1 MVNIGRTMCILTTEP
16 GTPRINVH
24 TPPGGWSTLAAMR
37 INVVEAG
44 AVGPIVDSLRRHLT
58 GAASVDALSESFS
71 VYVYDAV
78 MKYASDVSSRL
89 LLWDGSLDAYPLN
102 GLGNEHRLRAR
113 LDQHRIA
120 RDCAEWARERLQ
132 VRRLTRRTRR
142 SWVCVKGMFPYAV
155 SGCGLDAEGLG
166 LVPSNDLIF
175 PEEISDVADVE
186 RLAANF
192 EKIWHNEHASEDA
205 RERFLAGIELL
216 HRDNPPE
223 SVYLRILIALFADF
237 VSEAGD
243 ETEERGRTGF
253 FNTEVWRK
261 LYKFQRDGVLGAIEK
276 LELHNGCIIADS
288 VGLGKTFEALA
299 VIKYYELRNHRVL
312 VLTPKR
318 LRENWTIFRANDAR
332 NPLLADRFAFDVLN
346 HTDLSRVDGRSGD
359 IDLAHVNW
367 GNYDLVVV
375 DESHNFRNNP
385 QLKGHVT
392 RYQRLMDEVFKAG
405 VRTKVLML
413 SATPVN
419 TRLADLKNQV
429 LFATEGVDDALAS
442 SGITSIEQTL
452 RKAQLRFTNWQ
463 KSDAATRS
471 AKSLVGVLGMDYIR
485 LLDLVTIARS
495 RKHIEKY
502 YGTAD
507 VGKFPERL
515 APVNLSPPID
525 VDGRLMR
532 PEQLN
537 DALLMLNLAA
547 YRPTSYVLPSKAR
560 KYAELYDQQLRTGGA
575 RVWRQS
581 DRDDNIVHLVRIG
594 LLKRLESSVASLT
607 RTVAKILGKVEA
619 VITKVEDYDAA
630 GGTGVSI
637 ESLDDVADL
646 DDQELQDVIGGTLKV
661 LLADIDRAAWL
672 QDLRD
677 DRARLRMVLTDIEAV
692 DPDRDAKLLALKDL
706 LRQKAEK
713 PTNEDNRKALVFTA
727 YSDTADY
734 LYADIAGWAR
744 DELGLHA
751 ALITGTSNKCTLQG
765 SRSDMHSLLTA
776 FSPRSKGGDP
786 AAEQIDIV
794 IATDTISEGQN
805 LQDCDMVVNYDI
817 HWNPVRLVQRFG
829 RVDRLGTTNTSV
841 QLVNFWPDID
851 LDTYINLEKRV
862 SSRMTLLDV
871 SATGEE
877 NVLDAEAMNDL
888 DYRRKQLEQM
898 QNTAPTMEDLAG
910 GLSITDLTLG
920 DFRMDAAARPWRQR
934 KELAR
939 WPMALFG
946 VTRFDPALA
955 ADGLTP
961 GAIFLLRIRGDGIAM
976 SESYPLAPHL
986 LAYVGDDGV
995 LAHPIDEPK
1004 LALDVL
1010 RRHCLDR
1017 TEPDQAALADFH
1029 RATRDGARMTHYR
1042 GLLDAAVTA
1051 ASGQATETAV
1061 ASLFSPGPSTLGASG
1076 GAAGHDAVDVV
1087 AWLAVVP

>member
-1 MVNIGRTMCILTTEP
+1 M
-16 GTPRINVH
+16 
-24 TPPGGWSTLAAMR
+24 AD
-37 INVVEAG
+37 AG
-44 AVGPIVDSLRRHLT
+44 ADGPIVNSLRRHLT
-58 GAASVDALSESFS
+58 GATGVDALSESFS
-71 VYVYDAV
+71 LYVYDAIL
-78 MKYASDVSSRL
+78 KGASDISARL
-89 LLWDGSLDAYPLN
+89 LLWDGSLDSYPLN
-102 GLGNEHRLRAR
+102 GLGNEHRLRSR

-120 RDCAEWARERLQ
+120 RDCAQWARERLQ
-132 VRRLTRRTRR
+132 IRSLTKRTRR
-142 SWVCVKGMFPYAV
+142 SWVSVSGTFPYAV
-155 SGCGLDAEGLG
+155 TGSGLDAEGLG
-166 LVPSNDLIF
+166 LVPSDDLIF
-175 PEEISDVADVE
+175 PEEISDIADAGK
-186 RLAANF
+186 LTANF
-192 EKIWHNEHASEDA
+192 DKIWHNEHASEDV
-205 RERFLAGIELL
+205 RERFLAKIELL
-216 HRDNPPE
+216 HRDNTPE

-237 VSEAGD
+237 VTEVGD
-243 ETEERGRTGF
+243 ETENRGRTGF
-253 FNTEVWRK
+253 FKTEVWRK

-276 LELHNGCIIADS
+276 LEIHNGCIIADS

-299 VIKYYELRNHRVL
+299 VIKYYELRNNRVL

-385 QLKGHVT
+385 QLKGHIT

-442 SGITSIEQTL
+442 GGIGSIEQTL
-452 RKAQLRFTNWQ
+452 RKAQMRFTAWQ

-471 AKSLVGVLGMDYIR
+471 AQSLVGVLGMDYIR

-507 VGKFPERL
+507 VGDFPERL

-525 VDGRLMR
+525 LDGRLMR

-547 YRPTSYVLPSKAR
+547 YRPTSYVLPNKAK

-581 DRDDNIVHLVRIG
+581 DRDANIVHLVRIG

-607 RTVAKILGKVEA
+607 RTVAKVLGKVEA
-619 VITKVEDYDAA
+619 VIARVEEYDAT
-630 GGTGVSI
+630 GGNGVSI
-637 ESLDDVADL
+637 ESLDNAADL
-646 DDQELQDVIGGTLKV
+646 DEQELEDVIGGTLKV

-677 DRARLRMVLTDIEAV
+677 DRDRLRVVLADIEAV
-692 DPDRDAKLLALKDL
+692 DPSRDAKLLALKDL
-706 LRQKAEK
+706 LRQKAVN
-713 PTNEDNRKALVFTA
+713 PTNAGNRKALVFTA

-734 LYADIAGWAR
+734 LYSEVASWAR
-744 DELGLHA
+744 DELGLHV
-751 ALITGTSNKCTLQG
+751 ALITGTTNKSTLDT
-765 SRSDMHSLLTA
+765 RKDMHSLLTA

-786 AAEQIDIV
+786 DAEQIDIV

-817 HWNPVRLVQRFG
+817 HWNPVRIVQRFG
-829 RVDRLGTTNTSV
+829 RVDRLGTTNSSV

-877 NVLDAEAMNDL
+877 NILDAEAMNDL

-898 QNTAPTMEDLAG
+898 QNAAPTMEDLAG
-910 GLSITDLTLG
+910 GLSITDLTLS
-920 DFRMDAAARPWRQR
+920 DFRMDVAARPWRQR
-934 KELAR
+934 KNLAG
-939 WPMALFG
+939 WPLALFG
-946 VTRFDPALA
+946 VTRFDQSLV

-961 GAIFLLRIRGDGIAM
+961 GAVFLLRVRGDAIALPD
-976 SESYPLAPHL
+976 SYPLAPHL
-986 LAYVGDDGV
+986 LAYVRDDGV
-995 LAHPIDEPK
+995 LAHPVDEPK

-1017 TEPDQAALADFH
+1017 TEPDEAALAAFH
-1029 RATRDGARMTHYR
+1029 KATVDGDRMAHYR
-1042 GLLDAAVTA
+1042 SLLDVAVTA
-1051 ASGQATETAV
+1051 AAKQATETAV
-1061 ASLFSPGPSTLGASG
+1061 ASLFSPGPSTLGTSD
-1076 GAAGHDAVDVV
+1076 GAAGLDAIDVV

>member
-1 MVNIGRTMCILTTEP
+1 M
-16 GTPRINVH
+16 
-24 TPPGGWSTLAAMR
+24 
-37 INVVEAG
+37 
-44 AVGPIVDSLRRHLT
+44 
-58 GAASVDALSESFS
+58 DALSESFS
-71 VYVYDAV
+71 VFVYDAI
-78 MKYASDVSSRL
+78 MKGASDISSRL
-89 LLWDGSLDAYPLN
+89 LLWDGSLDSYPLN
-102 GLGNEHRLRAR
+102 GLGNEHHLRAK

-120 RDCAEWARERLQ
+120 MDCAEWARERLQ

-142 SWVCVKGMFPYAV
+142 SWVSVNGMFPYAV
-155 SGCGLDAEGLG
+155 SGSGLDAEGLG
-166 LVPSNDLIF
+166 LVPSDDLIF

-205 RERFLAGIELL
+205 RERFLTAIELL

-243 ETEERGRTGF
+243 ETEERGKTGF
-253 FNTEVWRK
+253 FDTEVWRK
-261 LYKFQRDGVLGAIEK
+261 LYKFQRDGVLGAIQK
-276 LELHNGCIIADS
+276 LELHNGCILADS

-299 VIKYYELRNHRVL
+299 VIKYYELRNNRVL
-312 VLTPKR
+312 VLAPKR

-346 HTDLSRVDGRSGD
+346 HTDLSRAEGRSGD

-392 RYQRLMDEVFKAG
+392 RYQRLMDEVFKSG
-405 VRTKVLML
+405 IRTKVLML

-442 SGITSIEQTL
+442 SGISSIEQTL
-452 RKAQLRFTNWQ
+452 RKAQLQFTTWQ
-463 KSDAATRS
+463 KSDATTRS
-471 AKSLVGVLGMDYIR
+471 TKSLVGVLGMDYIR

-502 YGTAD
+502 YGTVD

-515 APVNLSPPID
+515 APVNLSPTID
-525 VDGRLMR
+525 IDGRLMR

-537 DALLMLNLAA
+537 DTLLMLNLAA
-547 YRPTSYVLPSKAR
+547 YRPTSYVLPSKAK
-560 KYAELYDQQLRTGGA
+560 KYAELYDQRLRTGGA

-581 DRDDNIVHLVRIG
+581 DRDANVVHLVRIG

-607 RTVAKILGKVEA
+607 RTVAKILGKVDA
-619 VITKVEDYDAA
+619 VITRVEEYDAA
-630 GGTGVSI
+630 GDTGVSI
-637 ESLDDVADL
+637 ESLDDVGDL
-646 DDQELQDVIGGTLKV
+646 DDQELEDVIGGTLKV
-661 LLADIDRAAWL
+661 LLADIDRPAWL

-677 DRARLRMVLTDIEAV
+677 DRDRLSVVLTDIEAV
-692 DPDRDAKLLALKDL
+692 NPGRDAKLLALKDV

-713 PTNEDNRKALVFTA
+713 PTNEGSRKALVFTA

-734 LYADIAGWAR
+734 LYAEIASWAR
-744 DELGLHA
+744 SELDLHA
-751 ALITGTSNKCTLQG
+751 ALITGTSNKSTLG
-765 SRSDMHSLLTA
+765 TRNDMHSLLTA

-817 HWNPVRLVQRFG
+817 HWNPVRIVQRFG
-829 RVDRLGTTNTSV
+829 RVDRLGTTNKSV

-877 NVLDAEAMNDL
+877 NILDAEAMNDL

-898 QNTAPTMEDLAG
+898 QNAAPTMEDLAG

-920 DFRMDAAARPWRQR
+920 DFRMDAASRPWRQR
-934 KELAR
+934 KDLAG
-939 WPMALFG
+939 WPLALFG
-946 VTRFDPALA
+946 VTRFDQTLA

-961 GAIFLLRIRGDGIAM
+961 GAVFLLRVRGDAIAIPG
-976 SESYPLAPHL
+976 SYPLAPHL

-1017 TEPDQAALADFH
+1017 TEPDAAALSAFH
-1029 RATRDGARMTHYR
+1029 RTTMHGARMTHYR
-1042 GLLDAAVTA
+1042 GLLDVAVTA
-1051 ASGQATETAV
+1051 ASRQATETAV
-1061 ASLFSPGPSTLGASG
+1061 ASLFSPGPSTLGANG
-1076 GAAGHDAVDVV
+1076 GAIGLDAVDVV

>member
-1 MVNIGRTMCILTTEP
+1 
-16 GTPRINVH
+16 
-24 TPPGGWSTLAAMR
+24 
-37 INVVEAG
+37 
-44 AVGPIVDSLRRHLT
+44 
-58 GAASVDALSESFS
+58 
-71 VYVYDAV
+71 
-78 MKYASDVSSRL
+78 
-89 LLWDGSLDAYPLN
+89 
-102 GLGNEHRLRAR
+102 
-113 LDQHRIA
+113 
-120 RDCAEWARERLQ
+120 
-132 VRRLTRRTRR
+132 
-142 SWVCVKGMFPYAV
+142 MFPYAV
-155 SGCGLDAEGLG
+155 SGSGLDAEGLG
-166 LVPSNDLIF
+166 LAPSDDLIF
-175 PEEISDVADVE
+175 PEEISDVADVK

-192 EKIWHNEHASEDA
+192 ESIWHNEQASEDA
-205 RERFLAGIELL
+205 RERFLTELELL
-216 HRDNPPE
+216 YRDNPPE
-223 SVYLRILIALFADF
+223 SVYLRILITLFSDF
-237 VSEAGD
+237 VSEADDDAEKQGK
-243 ETEERGRTGF
+243 TGF

-299 VIKYYELRNHRVL
+299 VIKYYELRNNRIL

-318 LRENWTIFRANDAR
+318 LRENWTIFRANDTR
-332 NPLLADRFAFDVLN
+332 NPLLADRFAFDVLS
-346 HTDLSRVDGRSGD
+346 HTDLSRADGRSGD

-367 GNYDLVVV
+367 GNYDLVVI

-392 RYQRLMDEVFKAG
+392 RYQRLMNEVFKAG

-429 LFATEGVDDALAS
+429 LFATEGVDGALAS
-442 SGITSIEQTL
+442 SGISSIEQTL
-452 RKAQLRFTNWQ
+452 RKAQMRFMTWQ

-471 AKSLVGVLGMDYIR
+471 AKSLVDVLGMDYIR

-525 VDGRLMR
+525 ADGRLMR

-537 DALLMLNLAA
+537 DALLMLNMAA
-547 YRPTSYVLPSKAR
+547 YRPTSYVLPSKAE

-581 DRDDNIVHLVRIG
+581 DRDANVVHLLRIG

-619 VITKVEDYDAA
+619 VIAKVEEYDTA

-637 ESLDDVADL
+637 ESLNDVADL
-646 DDQELQDVIGGTLKV
+646 DDQELEDVIGSTLKV

-677 DRARLRMVLTDIEAV
+677 DRDRLRMVLADIGAV
-692 DPDRDAKLLALKDL
+692 APGRDAKLLALKEV
-706 LRQKAEK
+706 LRQKAEE
-713 PTNEDNRKALVFTA
+713 PTNEGNRKALVFTA

-734 LYADIAGWAR
+734 LYTEVASWAR
-744 DELGLHA
+744 AELGLHA
-751 ALITGTSNKCTLQG
+751 ALITGTNNKSTL
-765 SRSDMHSLLTA
+765 STRNDMHSLLTA

-794 IATDTISEGQN
+794 IATDAISEGQN

-817 HWNPVRLVQRFG
+817 HWNPVRIVQRFG

-877 NVLDAEAMNDL
+877 NILDADAMNDL

-898 QNTAPTMEDLAG
+898 QNAAPTMEDLAG

-920 DFRMDAAARPWRQR
+920 DFRMDAASRPWRQR
-934 KELAR
+934 KALAN
-939 WPMALFG
+939 WPLALFG
-946 VTRFDPALA
+946 VTRFDQTLA

-961 GAIFLLRIRGDGIAM
+961 GAVFLLRVRGNAIAIPA
-976 SESYPLAPHL
+976 SYPLAPHL

-1004 LALDVL
+1004 LALNVL

-1017 TEPDQAALADFH
+1017 TEPDEAVLAAFN
-1029 RATRDGARMTHYR
+1029 RATIDGTRMTHYQS
-1042 GLLDAAVTA
+1042 LLDVAVRA
-1051 ASGQATETAV
+1051 ASKQATETAV
-1061 ASLFSPGPSTLGASG
+1061 GSLFSPGPSILGISDGTASL
-1076 GAAGHDAVDVV
+1076 DAVDVV